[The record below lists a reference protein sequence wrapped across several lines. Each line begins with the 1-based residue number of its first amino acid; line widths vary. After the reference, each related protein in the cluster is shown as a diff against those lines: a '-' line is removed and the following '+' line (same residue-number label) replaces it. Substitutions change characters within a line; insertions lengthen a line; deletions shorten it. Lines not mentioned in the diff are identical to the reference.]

1 MNYTPE
7 QLKMIEAMREDV
19 RGAGKPRRGKLYA
32 AIMVGIYT
40 LGVFDARA

>member
-7 QLKMIEAMREDV
+7 QLKLIESMREDV
-19 RGAGKPRRGKLYA
+19 RGTGQPRRGKLYA

-40 LGVFDARA
+40 LGAFDARA